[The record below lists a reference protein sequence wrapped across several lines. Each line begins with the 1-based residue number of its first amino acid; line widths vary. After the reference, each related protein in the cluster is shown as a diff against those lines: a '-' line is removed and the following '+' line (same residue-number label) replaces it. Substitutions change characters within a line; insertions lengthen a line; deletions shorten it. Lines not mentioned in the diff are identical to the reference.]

1 MPGGIQ
7 LRYPAKYELRSMLH
21 FIVHGMRLTIALAI
35 VLMACAS
42 PTIQPPTQTA
52 QATKGI
58 GSSAAE
64 INAALATIATQTALP
79 SADYQIGP
87 EDLLQIT
94 LHNIPEATSY
104 QAQST
109 PIASYR
115 VTPRTVTLRVSQQG
129 MITLPL
135 LGEIKVLGLTSAGLE
150 RELRNRYDKYI
161 YNPDVGVSVAEYRQR
176 VSVMGSVQKPGV
188 FELSG
193 PKTVIDILAMAG
205 GVTEKAGTQVHIYR
219 QGAKGRE
226 SYVIDLLV
234 LASNA
239 RLINADNAGLITMPV
254 QAGDVINVPL
264 AGTFFV
270 DGAVKSPGPYPLAR
284 RYTLTMALAS
294 AGGVDRELYSSDISI
309 FRRKGS
315 GMENISLDLD
325 AILAGSA
332 ADPQIEADDVILV
345 PISGARYFVKRF
357 VGQLF
362 SLGGIGPGAFGS

>member
-1 MPGGIQ
+1 
-7 LRYPAKYELRSMLH
+7 MLH
-21 FIVHGMRLTIALAI
+21 FIIYRMRLTIALAI
-35 VLMACAS
+35 VLMACAP

-52 QATKGI
+52 QSTKGI

-64 INAALATIATQTALP
+64 INAALASIAAQTALP
-79 SADYQIGP
+79 SSDYQIGP

-104 QAQST
+104 QLQSSPVT
-109 PIASYR
+109 SYR
-115 VTPRTVTLRVSQQG
+115 APRTVTLRVSQQG

-135 LGEIKVLGLTSAGLE
+135 IGEIKVLGLTSAGLE
-150 RELRNRYDKYI
+150 RELRNRYDKYM
-161 YNPDVGVSVAEYRQR
+161 YNPDIGVLVTEYRQR

-226 SYVIDLLV
+226 SHVIDLLV

-239 RLINADNAGLITMPV
+239 TLINADNAGLITMPV
-254 QAGDVINVPL
+254 QAGDVINVPP
-264 AGTFFV
+264 AGNFFV
-270 DGAVKSPGPYPLAR
+270 DGAVKLPGSYPMGR
-284 RYTLTMALAS
+284 RYSLTMALAT
-294 AGGVDRELYSSDISI
+294 AGGVDRELYSSDITI

-315 GMENISLDLD
+315 GMENISLNLD

-362 SLGGIGPGAFGS
+362 SLGGFGPGMVGS

>member
-1 MPGGIQ
+1 MSCKTQ
-7 LRYPAKYELRSMLH
+7 KMRSMLH
-21 FIVHGMRLTIALAI
+21 FIIYRMRLTIALAI
-35 VLMACAS
+35 VLMACAP

-52 QATKGI
+52 QSTKGI

-64 INAALATIATQTALP
+64 INAALASIAAQTALP
-79 SADYQIGP
+79 SSDYQIGP

-104 QAQST
+104 QLQSSPVT
-109 PIASYR
+109 SYR
-115 VTPRTVTLRVSQQG
+115 APRTVTLRVSQQG

-135 LGEIKVLGLTSAGLE
+135 IGEIKVLGLTSAGLE
-150 RELRNRYDKYI
+150 RELRNRYEKYL
-161 YNPDVGVSVAEYRQR
+161 YNPDVGVLVTEYRQR

-226 SYVIDLLV
+226 SHVIDLLV

-239 RLINADNAGLITMPV
+239 TLINADNAGLITMPV
-254 QAGDVINVPL
+254 QAGDVINVPP

-270 DGAVKSPGPYPLAR
+270 DGAVKAPGPYPLGR
-284 RYTLTMALAS
+284 RYSLTMALAT

-315 GMENISLDLD
+315 GRENISLDLD
-325 AILAGSA
+325 AILSGSA
-332 ADPQIEADDVILV
+332 ADPQIEADDVIVV

-362 SLGGIGPGAFGS
+362 SIGGVGPGIAGS